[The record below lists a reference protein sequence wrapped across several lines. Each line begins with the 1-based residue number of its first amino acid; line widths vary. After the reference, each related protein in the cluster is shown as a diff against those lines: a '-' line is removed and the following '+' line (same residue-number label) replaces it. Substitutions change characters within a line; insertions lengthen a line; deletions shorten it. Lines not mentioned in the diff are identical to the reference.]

1 MLFPSFIFTSRIVDI
16 RTPNVLF
23 WQGSLPTFHT
33 FQKINCQHVLFVLMA
48 ESLCSTNPENIIS
61 MSEEKGLKND
71 QNEKELNDQ
80 VMDEQIVEEQEAPKA
95 PTVEDK
101 FNELNDKYMRIHAE
115 FDNYRKRTNKEK
127 VDIINTANAGMMR
140 DLLSVM
146 DDLHRAKVNNET
158 ADDIDSVKE
167 GFNLIFNKLNAVL
180 EAKGLTEMKAEGEV
194 FDSEI
199 HEALANVPAPSKK
212 MKGKVIEAVEKGY
225 YLNDK
230 VIRYAKV
237 VVGQ

>member
-1 MLFPSFIFTSRIVDI
+1 
-16 RTPNVLF
+16 
-23 WQGSLPTFHT
+23 
-33 FQKINCQHVLFVLMA
+33 MA
-48 ESLCSTNPENIIS
+48 ESLRSPNRENIFS
-61 MSEEKGLKND
+61 MSEEKDLKND

-80 VMDEQIVEEQEAPKA
+80 VMDEQIVEEQESPKA

-167 GFNLIFNKLNAVL
+167 GFNLIFNKLNSVL

>member
-1 MLFPSFIFTSRIVDI
+1 
-16 RTPNVLF
+16 
-23 WQGSLPTFHT
+23 
-33 FQKINCQHVLFVLMA
+33 MA
-48 ESLCSTNPENIIS
+48 ESLRSPNRENIIS
-61 MSEEKGLKND
+61 MSEEKDLKND

-167 GFNLIFNKLNAVL
+167 GFNLIFNKLNSVL

>member
-1 MLFPSFIFTSRIVDI
+1 M
-16 RTPNVLF
+16 
-23 WQGSLPTFHT
+23 
-33 FQKINCQHVLFVLMA
+33 LMA
-48 ESLCSTNPENIIS
+48 ESLRSPNRENIIS
-61 MSEEKGLKND
+61 MSEEKDLKND

-80 VMDEQIVEEQEAPKA
+80 VMDEQIVEEQESPKA

-167 GFNLIFNKLNAVL
+167 GFNLIFNKLNSVL

>member
-1 MLFPSFIFTSRIVDI
+1 
-16 RTPNVLF
+16 
-23 WQGSLPTFHT
+23 
-33 FQKINCQHVLFVLMA
+33 MA
-48 ESLCSTNPENIIS
+48 ESLRSPNRENIIS
-61 MSEEKGLKND
+61 MSEEKDLKND

-80 VMDEQIVEEQEAPKA
+80 AMDEQIVEEQEAPKA

-158 ADDIDSVKE
+158 SDDIDSVKE
-167 GFNLIFNKLNAVL
+167 GFNLIFNKLNSVL

>member
-1 MLFPSFIFTSRIVDI
+1 
-16 RTPNVLF
+16 
-23 WQGSLPTFHT
+23 
-33 FQKINCQHVLFVLMA
+33 MA
-48 ESLCSTNPENIIS
+48 ESLRSPNRENNIS
-61 MSEEKGLKND
+61 MSEEKELKND
-71 QNEKELNDQ
+71 QNEKELTDQ
-80 VMDEQIVEEQEAPKA
+80 VTDEQVVEEVVEEVEEPKA

-101 FNELNDKYMRIHAE
+101 FNELNDKYLRLHAE

-140 DLLSVM
+140 DLLSVV
-146 DDLHRAKVNNET
+146 DDLHRANANNQNS
-158 ADDIDSVKE
+158 DDIDSVKE
-167 GFNLIFNKLNAVL
+167 GFNLIFNKLNSVL

-199 HEALANVPAPSKK
+199 HEALANVPAPNKK
-212 MKGKVIEAVEKGY
+212 MKGKVIEAIEKGY
-225 YLNDK
+225 LLNDK

>member
-1 MLFPSFIFTSRIVDI
+1 
-16 RTPNVLF
+16 
-23 WQGSLPTFHT
+23 
-33 FQKINCQHVLFVLMA
+33 MA
-48 ESLCSTNPENIIS
+48 ESLCSPNRENIIS
-61 MSEEKGLKND
+61 MSEEKDLKND

-80 VMDEQIVEEQEAPKA
+80 VTDEQIVEEQEAPKA
-95 PTVEDK
+95 PTVEEK

-167 GFNLIFNKLNAVL
+167 GFNLIFNKLNSVL

>member
-1 MLFPSFIFTSRIVDI
+1 
-16 RTPNVLF
+16 
-23 WQGSLPTFHT
+23 
-33 FQKINCQHVLFVLMA
+33 MA
-48 ESLCSTNPENIIS
+48 ESLRSPKRENNIS
-61 MSEEKGLKND
+61 MSEEKELKND

-80 VMDEQIVEEQEAPKA
+80 VMDKQIVEEVVEEVEEPKA

-101 FNELNDKYMRIHAE
+101 FNELNDKYLRIHAE

-140 DLLSVM
+140 DLLSVV
-146 DDLHRAKVNNET
+146 DDLHRANANNQNS
-158 ADDIDSVKE
+158 DDIDSVKE
-167 GFNLIFNKLNAVL
+167 GFNLIFNKLNSVL

-199 HEALANVPAPSKK
+199 HEALANVPAPNKK
-212 MKGKVIEAVEKGY
+212 MKGKVIEAIEKGY
-225 YLNDK
+225 LLNDK

>member
-1 MLFPSFIFTSRIVDI
+1 
-16 RTPNVLF
+16 
-23 WQGSLPTFHT
+23 
-33 FQKINCQHVLFVLMA
+33 
-48 ESLCSTNPENIIS
+48 
-61 MSEEKGLKND
+61 MSEEKDLKND
-71 QNEKELNDQ
+71 QNEKELNDL
-80 VMDEQIVEEQEAPKA
+80 VTDEQVVEEVEEPKE

-127 VDIINTANAGMMR
+127 VDIITTANAGMMR

-167 GFNLIFNKLNAVL
+167 GFNLIFNKLNSVL

>member
-1 MLFPSFIFTSRIVDI
+1 
-16 RTPNVLF
+16 
-23 WQGSLPTFHT
+23 
-33 FQKINCQHVLFVLMA
+33 MA